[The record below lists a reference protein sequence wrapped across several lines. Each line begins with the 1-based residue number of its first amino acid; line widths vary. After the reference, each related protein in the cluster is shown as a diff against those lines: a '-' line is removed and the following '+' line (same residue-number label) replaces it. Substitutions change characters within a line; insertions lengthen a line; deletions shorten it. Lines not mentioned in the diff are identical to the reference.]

1 LCGQKPISA
10 VRKHRTRF
18 GARRK
23 RVEVRHFSDAR
34 GKKMPSFT
42 INPVFGF
49 HRRPV
54 HRFTPAIDFM
64 AERID
69 PRLVLPPPAGT
80 PPNDL
85 AAEHALGSAFYRFVF
100 DAHPAPMWVMEAE
113 TLRFL
118 AVNNAVVARY
128 GYSREELLN
137 LTVCDVLPPVAAEQ
151 LADELAWGGP
161 EPHEPQAWEH
171 RTKAGALL
179 PLEVTISGFEHSG
192 RPAWLV
198 VGTETTDRRRAEV
211 ALRESEERL
220 RNVLAHIPC
229 GVFWKDRASIYLGC
243 NDRVARD
250 CGLMVAGEVVGLTD
264 DNLLN
269 PEEAEIS
276 RESDRQVIDTGE
288 PLLDAEETRT
298 LASGTKASVLTSR
311 VPLRDASG
319 RVVGVLGVYQDMTE
333 RKRLESQLRQSQKM
347 EAIGRLAG
355 GVAHDF
361 NNLLTIISGNVH
373 LIQHLPPGDP
383 EFPQLLDDI
392 SDAAD
397 RAAALTRQLLTF
409 SRKQPTRPVVLDV
422 NEVVTGLVSMLR
434 RLIGERIVIQTNL
447 APTPIRIRADR
458 GLVEQ
463 VLMNLAVNAKD
474 AMPDGGVLTI
484 TTAETTGS
492 GRFAKLA
499 ITDTGVGMTDEV
511 KRHLFEP
518 FFTTKDIGKG
528 TGLGLATVYGIVEQA
543 GGGIEVESAPG
554 AGSTFTIRLP
564 WCDAQ
569 AKSSVLTGVS
579 NVSIRAVSDRR
590 SVLLVEDEDRVRK
603 LVRFTLEGQG
613 YVVTEAG
620 GGEAALRLLTVDRR
634 IDVLVTD
641 LVMPGIDGRELATRV
656 RVLRPEVG
664 VVFISG
670 YVPDHRRLEGFPGAL
685 FLPKPFAPL
694 DLVKTVARALRP
706 GKPTTV

>member
-1 LCGQKPISA
+1 
-10 VRKHRTRF
+10 
-18 GARRK
+18 
-23 RVEVRHFSDAR
+23 
-34 GKKMPSFT
+34 
-42 INPVFGF
+42 
-49 HRRPV
+49 
-54 HRFTPAIDFM
+54 M
-64 AERID
+64 ADRID
-69 PRLVLPPPAGT
+69 PRSEFPPAV
-80 PPNDL
+80 PRND
-85 AAEHALGSAFYRFVF
+85 AAEEGALGSAFYRFVF
-100 DAHPAPMWVMEAE
+100 DAHPAPMWVFEAE

-118 AVNNAVVARY
+118 AVNNAVVVKY
-128 GYSREELLN
+128 GYTRDELLN
-137 LTVCDVLPPVAAEQ
+137 LTVCDVLSAADAER
-151 LADELAWGGP
+151 LAEDLAWEGSGP
-161 EPHEPQAWEH
+161 QDAQVWEH

-179 PLEVTISGFEHSG
+179 PLEVVISGLEHAG
-192 RPAWLV
+192 CPAWLV
-198 VGTETTDRRRAEV
+198 VGTETTNRRRAET

-250 CGLMVAGEVVGLTD
+250 CGFTIAGEVVGRTD
-264 DNLLN
+264 DDLVST
-269 PEEAEIS
+269 EEAEAS
-276 RESDRQVIDTGE
+276 RESDRQVIDSGE
-288 PLLDAEETRT
+288 PLLDIEETRT
-298 LASGTKASVLTSR
+298 LVGGAKAAVLTSR
-311 VPLRDASG
+311 VPLRDAAG
-319 RVVGVLGVYQDMTE
+319 RVGGVLGVYQDMTE
-333 RKRLESQLRQSQKM
+333 RKRLEAQLRQSQKM

-373 LIQHLPPGDP
+373 LIRHLPEGDP

-392 SDAAD
+392 SDASD

-409 SRKQPTRPVVLDV
+409 SRKQPTRPVVLDL
-422 NEVVTGLVSMLR
+422 NEVVTGLASMLR
-434 RLIGERIVIQTNL
+434 RLIGERITVRTQLSPNQV
-447 APTPIRIRADR
+447 RVRADR

-474 AMPDGGVLTI
+474 AMPDGGVLSISTSEI
-484 TTAETTGS
+484 VGM
-492 GRFAKLA
+492 GRFAQLA

-554 AGSTFTIRLP
+554 AGATFTIRLP
-564 WCDAQ
+564 WCDAP
-569 AKSSVLTGVS
+569 AKSSMLTGAT
-579 NVSIRAVSDRR
+579 NITIRPAVDRR

-613 YVVTEAG
+613 YVVTEAS
-620 GGEAALRLLTVDRR
+620 GGEAALRLLTADRV

-641 LVMPGIDGRELATRV
+641 LVMPGIDGRELAARV
-656 RVLRPEVG
+656 RALRPDVG

-670 YVPDHRRLEGFPGAL
+670 YVPDHRRLEGLPGAL

-706 GKPTTV
+706 AKPSTV